1 MSIARAEYLRSN
13 EVEDGEGKVAE
24 TKLERL
30 LLRPAEA
37 AEILGVSRSK
47 LYELIAQGKIPSVR
61 LDEGRLIRVPLAA
74 LKILVERAGA

>member
-1 MSIARAEYLRSN
+1 MG
-13 EVEDGEGKVAE
+13 GETVE

-47 LYELIAQGKIPSVR
+47 LYELVAARKLPSVR
-61 LDEGRLIRVPLAA
+61 LDDGRLIRIPLSA
-74 LKILVERAGA
+74 LKALVEKAVT

>member
-1 MSIARAEYLRSN
+1 MG
-13 EVEDGEGKVAE
+13 GEAVE

-61 LDEGRLIRVPLAA
+61 LDEGRLIRVPVAA
-74 LKILVERAGA
+74 LKALVDGAAT

>member
-1 MSIARAEYLRSN
+1 MGG
-13 EVEDGEGKVAE
+13 EVME

-61 LDEGRLIRVPLAA
+61 LDEGRLIRVPVAA
-74 LKILVERAGA
+74 LKALVEGAAT

>member
-1 MSIARAEYLRSN
+1 MRMG
-13 EVEDGEGKVAE
+13 GETVE

-47 LYELIAQGKIPSVR
+47 LYELVAARKLPSVR
-61 LDEGRLIRVPLAA
+61 LDDGRLIRIPLSA
-74 LKILVERAGA
+74 LKALVEKAVT

>member
-1 MSIARAEYLRSN
+1 M
-13 EVEDGEGKVAE
+13 GGKVVVE

-47 LYELIAQGKIPSVR
+47 LYELVAARKLPSVR
-61 LDEGRLIRVPLAA
+61 LDDGRLIRIPLSV
-74 LKILVERAGA
+74 LKALVEKAGT

>member
-1 MSIARAEYLRSN
+1 MRM
-13 EVEDGEGKVAE
+13 GGKVVVE

-47 LYELIAQGKIPSVR
+47 LYELVAARKLPSVR
-61 LDEGRLIRVPLAA
+61 LDDGRLIRIPLSA
-74 LKILVERAGA
+74 LKALVEKAGT

>member
-1 MSIARAEYLRSN
+1 M
-13 EVEDGEGKVAE
+13 E

-61 LDEGRLIRVPLAA
+61 LDDGRLIRVPLAA
-74 LKILVERAGA
+74 LKALVERAGA

>member
-1 MSIARAEYLRSN
+1 M
-13 EVEDGEGKVAE
+13 E

-47 LYELIAQGKIPSVR
+47 LYELVAEGKLPSVR

-74 LKILVERAGA
+74 LKALVEKAGV

>member
-1 MSIARAEYLRSN
+1 VM
-13 EVEDGEGKVAE
+13 E

-61 LDEGRLIRVPLAA
+61 LDEGRLIRVPVAA
-74 LKILVERAGA
+74 LKALVDSAGT

>member
-1 MSIARAEYLRSN
+1 MG
-13 EVEDGEGKVAE
+13 GEGVE

-47 LYELIAQGKIPSVR
+47 LYELVAAGKLPSVR

-74 LKILVERAGA
+74 LKALVEKAGT

>member
-1 MSIARAEYLRSN
+1 MRM
-13 EVEDGEGKVAE
+13 GGKAVE
-24 TKLERL
+24 TKIERL

-61 LDEGRLIRVPLAA
+61 LDEGRLIRVPVAA
-74 LKILVERAGA
+74 LKALVESAGT

>member
-1 MSIARAEYLRSN
+1 M
-13 EVEDGEGKVAE
+13 GGKVVE

-61 LDEGRLIRVPLAA
+61 LDDGRLIRVPLAA
-74 LKILVERAGA
+74 LKALVERAGA

>member
-1 MSIARAEYLRSN
+1 MGG
-13 EVEDGEGKVAE
+13 EVVE

-61 LDEGRLIRVPLAA
+61 LDEGRLIRVPIAA
-74 LKILVERAGA
+74 LKTLVEKAGA

>member
-1 MSIARAEYLRSN
+1 MGGGQMES
-13 EVEDGEGKVAE
+13 
-24 TKLERL
+24 KLERL

-47 LYELIAQGKIPSVR
+47 LYELVAAGKLPSVR

-74 LKILVERAGA
+74 LKALVEKGGA

>member
-1 MSIARAEYLRSN
+1 MGG
-13 EVEDGEGKVAE
+13 EVME

-61 LDEGRLIRVPLAA
+61 LDEGRLIRVPVAA
-74 LKILVERAGA
+74 LKALVDSAGT

>member
-1 MSIARAEYLRSN
+1 M
-13 EVEDGEGKVAE
+13 E

-47 LYELIAQGKIPSVR
+47 LYELVAAGKLLR

-74 LKILVERAGA
+74 LKALVEKSGT

>member
-1 MSIARAEYLRSN
+1 MG
-13 EVEDGEGKVAE
+13 GEAVE

-47 LYELIAQGKIPSVR
+47 LYELVAARKLPSVR
-61 LDEGRLIRVPLAA
+61 LDDGRLIRIPLSA
-74 LKILVERAGA
+74 LKALVEKAVT

>member
-1 MSIARAEYLRSN
+1 MRM
-13 EVEDGEGKVAE
+13 GGKVVVE

-47 LYELIAQGKIPSVR
+47 LYELVAARKLPSVR
-61 LDEGRLIRVPLAA
+61 LDDGRLIRIPLSV
-74 LKILVERAGA
+74 LKALVEKAGT

>member
-1 MSIARAEYLRSN
+1 MWM
-13 EVEDGEGKVAE
+13 GGKVVE

-61 LDEGRLIRVPLAA
+61 LDDGRLIRVPLAA
-74 LKILVERAGA
+74 LKALVERAGA

>member
-1 MSIARAEYLRSN
+1 MG
-13 EVEDGEGKVAE
+13 GEAVE

-61 LDEGRLIRVPLAA
+61 LDEGRLIRVPVAA
-74 LKILVERAGA
+74 LKALLEAAAT

>member
-1 MSIARAEYLRSN
+1 MGGE
-13 EVEDGEGKVAE
+13 EVE

-61 LDEGRLIRVPLAA
+61 LDEGRLIRVPVAA
-74 LKILVERAGA
+74 LKALVEGAAT

>member
-1 MSIARAEYLRSN
+1 M
-13 EVEDGEGKVAE
+13 VE

-47 LYELIAQGKIPSVR
+47 LYELVAARKLPSVR
-61 LDEGRLIRVPLAA
+61 LDDGRLIRIPLSA
-74 LKILVERAGA
+74 LKALVEKAGI

>member
-1 MSIARAEYLRSN
+1 
-13 EVEDGEGKVAE
+13 VE

-61 LDEGRLIRVPLAA
+61 LDEGRLIRVPIAA
-74 LKILVERAGA
+74 LKALVEGAAT

>member
-1 MSIARAEYLRSN
+1 MRMGG
-13 EVEDGEGKVAE
+13 EVVE

-47 LYELIAQGKIPSVR
+47 LYELIAARKLPSVR
-61 LDEGRLIRVPLAA
+61 LDDGRLIRIPLSA
-74 LKILVERAGA
+74 LKALVEKAVV

>member
-1 MSIARAEYLRSN
+1 M
-13 EVEDGEGKVAE
+13 VE

-47 LYELIAQGKIPSVR
+47 LYELVAARKLPSVR
-61 LDEGRLIRVPLAA
+61 LDDGRLIRIPLSA
-74 LKILVERAGA
+74 LKALVEKAGTEATRGSSSRGH

>member
-1 MSIARAEYLRSN
+1 M
-13 EVEDGEGKVAE
+13 E

-61 LDEGRLIRVPLAA
+61 LDEGRLIRVPVAA
-74 LKILVERAGA
+74 LKALVESART

>member
-1 MSIARAEYLRSN
+1 MKSLGFNGSCEGEDDA
-13 EVEDGEGKVAE
+13 VEI
-24 TKLERL
+24 KLERL

-61 LDEGRLIRVPLAA
+61 LDEGRLIRVPLGA
-74 LKILVERAGA
+74 LKLWLVEKAGDE